1 MTLPLKD
8 NLDLSLDQDLNTK
21 KMGFNSFSEKI
32 NGRAAMIGF
41 FVFFFFEVL
50 TKQKLTTLL

>member
-1 MTLPLKD
+1 MTLPPKD
-8 NLDLSLDQDLNTK
+8 NLDLSLDQDLNTE